1 MLGFVSNLD
10 TSVEAVA
17 RRIGHSVVRVCRE
30 NWVVFA
36 IALAVSLLCY
46 GIDVFNL
53 GISLDEESQTVG
65 VGPVVQWIHQDRWGM
80 YLLNKFLLPMP
91 TVPYISLMIGLISV
105 SLSATIAVES
115 WGGGMAGRFESCLA
129 AGVMVATPILTF
141 LMHFNTTQYGAFVGM
156 LAGFAGVRM
165 FIAGGWRFRTAG
177 WVLVVFAISVYQ
189 AVGLAMACMYLV
201 YAINRQL
208 REPSRESSLRS
219 VVGRPLGFAVWFGLA
234 AVGHKLSA
242 AFARSLVP
250 EHHGYDL
257 VDSVYAGTFLQ
268 WYSIERVALYIQ
280 AYLTGEKWYLGQFS
294 YLVLVAGLF
303 IIFTRFVYRERFSWG
318 LPFGL
323 LLVAGL
329 ILTPFAL
336 VIGTGMVHWPTRTLL
351 GFPVVLAGV
360 VFTGLGTR
368 SAIARLIFAGLAMTC
383 LIWFVVTNNRLMFAD
398 HQQWR
403 IDQQVLFDI
412 QWKLEVAGF
421 PTDRPM
427 RLVVVGQRAWKR
439 PTSGFQEETI
449 GASFFGYN
457 RSPQNATTRLARLL
471 QISGIGNIYGVA
483 NPEQYRAGLDLADS
497 MPSWPAPGSVVIGD
511 GVAVVKLSPATPDQ
525 LKFGGR

>member
-1 MLGFVSNLD
+1 MGFVSNLD
-10 TSVEAVA
+10 AGVDAAA
-17 RRIGHSVVRVCRE
+17 RRVGRSVGRVCRE

-36 IALAVSLLCY
+36 AALGVSLLCY

-53 GISLDEESQTVG
+53 AISLDEEAQTVG

-115 WGGGMAGRFESCLA
+115 WGGRGKFDSCLA
-129 AGVMVATPILTF
+129 ACFMVATPIFVF
-141 LMHFNTTQYGAFVGM
+141 LLHFNTTQYGAFLGM

-165 FIAGGWRFRTAG
+165 FIAGGWRLRTAG
-177 WVLVVFAISVYQ
+177 WVLAVFAISVYQ
-189 AVGLAMACMYLV
+189 AVGLAMVCMYLV
-201 YAINRQL
+201 YAVNRQL
-208 REPSRESSLRS
+208 REPSREFSLRA
-219 VVGRPLGFAVWFGLA
+219 VVGRPIGFAVWFGLA

-242 AFARSLVP
+242 AFARSMVP

-257 VDSVYAGTFLQ
+257 VDSVYTGTFLQ
-268 WYSIERVALYIQ
+268 WYSIERIALYIQ
-280 AYLTGEKWYLGQFS
+280 AYLAGEKWYLGQFS
-294 YLVLVAGLF
+294 YLVLVTGLF
-303 IIFTRFVYRERFSWG
+303 IVFTRFVYRERLSWG

-323 LLVAGL
+323 LLLVAL
-329 ILTPFAL
+329 VLTPFAL

-351 GFPVVLAGV
+351 GFPVVLAGL

-368 SAIARLIFAGLAMTC
+368 SAIARLIFGGLAVTC
-383 LIWFVVTNNRLMFAD
+383 LTWFVVTNNRLMFAD

-403 IDQQVLFDI
+403 IDQQILFDI
-412 QWKLEVAGF
+412 QQRLELAGL

-427 RLVVVGQRAWKR
+427 RLVVVGQRKWKR
-439 PTSGFQEETI
+439 PPSGFQEETI
-449 GASFFGYN
+449 GASFFGFN
-457 RSPQNATTRLARLL
+457 RSPQNATTRVARLL

-483 NPEQYRAGLDLADS
+483 NPEQYRAGLDLADN
-497 MPSWPAPGSVVIGD
+497 MPSWPAPGSVVIGE
-511 GVAVVKLSPATPDQ
+511 GVAVVKLGPATPDQ
-525 LKFGGR
+525 LRYGGR